1 MGRII
6 CPKSFHKRSISQLL
20 ILFLFTSVVGEA
32 FSPLRSGKKSWGSFR
47 HIWGRKMEASTQ
59 VDQEIAQAAAP
70 NWRVVPAS
78 SDSYESHL
86 SGRSTWSEEQFQE
99 SLQLY
104 EQLTS
109 CSDSYVHPGI
119 KMALN
124 TLDHAYRLYGPSSV
138 ICSFNGGKDAVVILH
153 LVRAAHAKYYND
165 TMTSGGNIQV
175 PIVRPRV
182 VYFNHPDE
190 FPEVIDFLQQ
200 SVVNYDLDM
209 VAFEEGVKFAEGLK
223 ILVDNNILQGCNT
236 TFPMAFVLGT
246 RSSDPNA
253 VGQDHFAPSSHW
265 MPPFMRVNPVLDWNY
280 GHVWH
285 FLRLFQLPYCS
296 LYDEGYT
303 SLGTTKDTLPCPA
316 LAVTRG
322 PSEDETSSFP
332 KFWPAYMLRDWDQ
345 ERAGRIKKEK
355 KPDKKKGADEPQNA
369 MPSSV
374 SALSIGG
381 QLEARSVIMD
391 ESTIETSS
399 SNVDNAAAPV
409 VALTNGDDSGS
420 TAFSGCSG
428 NEQKTVGILI
438 IGDEILKGMTVDQN
452 TNAAAKALRKECV
465 KLSRVVVVSDDQ
477 DEIVK
482 EIRRLQSEVDVIIT
496 SGGVGPTHDDVTI
509 NSVAASLDRPMIL
522 HQEMAELLKDKM
534 NNGTDEPLTPAQTK
548 MATLPSNAKLRYL
561 SYEEDDWPVLQCR
574 NIFILP
580 GVPEFF
586 SKKIQNVAAYL
597 SSQLERSAAYKVVL
611 KVDEAAIVDVL
622 NEAVQNHPNVTFGS
636 YPFVSHPDY
645 KTVVTLEGSLVENQ
659 QTSLSV
665 DAESSFEGIPL
676 RARNSSVLLDLNSSI
691 IPKDIRDQCV
701 RVALD
706 DLIRKLPKD
715 SILRVENDD
724 LSPFT

>member
-1 MGRII
+1 MGQNIS
-6 CPKSFHKRSISQLL
+6 PKSFRRKSSSKVVFLL
-20 ILFLFTSVVGEA
+20 LLTASVVGEA
-32 FSPLRSGKKSWGSFR
+32 FSPYLCGKQSGWPFR
-47 HIWGRKMEASTQ
+47 NIWGRKMEASVVQ
-59 VDQEIAQAAAP
+59 VDQEVEEATAPP

-78 SDSYESHL
+78 SDNYESHL
-86 SGRSTWSEEQFQE
+86 SARSNWSEDQFHE
-99 SLQLY
+99 SLELY
-104 EQLTS
+104 RQLTS
-109 CSDSYVHPGI
+109 CDDSYVHPGI
-119 KMALN
+119 KVALN

-165 TMTSGGNIQV
+165 TLAATGDKQMK
-175 PIVRPRV
+175 IVRPRV

-190 FPEVIDFLQQ
+190 FPEVIEFLQK

-209 VAFEEGVKFAEGLK
+209 VAFEDGVKFADGLK
-223 ILVDNNILQGCNT
+223 ILVDNNFLPGTNT

-265 MPPFMRVNPVLDWNY
+265 MPPFMRVNPVLEWNY

-322 PSEDETSSFP
+322 SSSEGEEESTFP

-345 ERAGRIKKEK
+345 ERAGRIKREK
-355 KPDKKKGADEPQNA
+355 KPEKKKKSIDPEGDL
-369 MPSSV
+369 PSSV

-381 QLEARSVIMD
+381 QLEARSVISD
-391 ESTIETSS
+391 ESSTIDTTSS
-399 SNVDNAAAPV
+399 NEH
-409 VALTNGDDSGS
+409 DS
-420 TAFSGCSG
+420 CMG
-428 NEQKTVGILI
+428 NEQKRVGVLI
-438 IGDEILKGMTVDQN
+438 IGDEILKGLTLDQN

-465 KLSRVVVVSDDQ
+465 KLSRVVVVSDNQ
-477 DEIVK
+477 EEIVK
-482 EIRRLQSEVDVIIT
+482 DIQRLQGEVDVIIT

-509 NSVAASLDRPMIL
+509 KSVAASLGRPMIL
-522 HQEMAELLKDKM
+522 HEEMAELLKEKM
-534 NNGTDEPLTPAQTK
+534 NSGKNEPLTPAQTK

-561 SYEEDDWPVLQCR
+561 SNKEDDWPVLQCR

-586 SKKIQNVAAYL
+586 SQKIQNVAAYL

-611 KVDEAAIVDVL
+611 KVDEPAIVDIL
-622 NEAVQNHPNVTFGS
+622 NEAVEKHPNVTFGS

-645 KTVVTLEGSLVENQ
+645 KTVVTLEGSLVENHHR
-659 QTSLSV
+659 LSV
-665 DAESSFEGIPL
+665 PDVASDGSLEAGLPPL
-676 RARNSSVLLDLNSSI
+676 LATRARNSTFFDPKSTI
-691 IPKDIRDQCV
+691 ISKNIRDQYV